1 MSKKQHLPRALE
13 SRDPAMSVLTDHLRP
28 DQRDMILGIV
38 EIVRQVQDPD
48 NRAEIAA
55 RLVKQFRREG
65 IEFDYPLFTTAC
77 NVHDRRGEISESSLR
92 RIVRRQL
99 ITPRA

>member
-1 MSKKQHLPRALE
+1 MSKKQNLLRALE
-13 SRDPAMSVLTDHLRP
+13 SRDPAMSVLTDNLRP

-48 NRAEIAA
+48 NRAGIAA

-65 IEFDYPLFTTAC
+65 IEFDYPLFTAAC
-77 NVHDRRGEISESSLR
+77 NVHVRREEISESSLR
-92 RIVRRQL
+92 RIVRRHL
-99 ITPRA
+99 IIPRA